1 MDGRHVTA
9 NIQNMWST
17 ENVELFLYSKKHYAS
32 ATKFM
37 WVLFPALKSCM

>member
-1 MDGRHVTA
+1 VDGRHVTA